1 MTNKPQTDP
10 LMNIAKSFNDVSLSA
25 SLQGQVLVLME
36 LQVHIQTKIN
46 GLKKKIED
54 TSRLKLTPDM
64 EVKS

>member
-1 MTNKPQTDP
+1 MDNKEIDP

-46 GLKKKIED
+46 ELNKKIED
-54 TSRLKLTPDM
+54 TSPLK
-64 EVKS
+64 K

>member
-1 MTNKPQTDP
+1 MTDKTQIDP

-46 GLKKKIED
+46 ELNKKIED
-54 TSRLKLTPDM
+54 TSPLK
-64 EVKS
+64 K

>member
-36 LQVHIQTKIN
+36 LQVPIQTKIN

-54 TSRLKLTPDM
+54 TNPLKLTPDM

>member
-1 MTNKPQTDP
+1 MTDKTQIDP

-46 GLKKKIED
+46 ELNKKIEEK
-54 TSRLKLTPDM
+54 SPLK
-64 EVKS
+64 K

>member
-1 MTNKPQTDP
+1 MADKTQIDP

-46 GLKKKIED
+46 ELNKKIED
-54 TSRLKLTPDM
+54 TSPLK
-64 EVKS
+64 K

>member
-54 TSRLKLTPDM
+54 TNPLKLTPDM
-64 EVKS
+64 EVKR

>member
-1 MTNKPQTDP
+1 MTDKTQIDP

-46 GLKKKIED
+46 ELNKKIED
-54 TSRLKLTPDM
+54 TSPLKT
-64 EVKS
+64 

>member
-1 MTNKPQTDP
+1 MRNKPQIDP

-46 GLKKKIED
+46 ELEKKIED
-54 TSRLKLTPDM
+54 TSPLKLTPNM
-64 EVKS
+64 EVKK

>member
-1 MTNKPQTDP
+1 MIDKTQIDP

-46 GLKKKIED
+46 ELNKKIED
-54 TSRLKLTPDM
+54 TSPLK
-64 EVKS
+64 K

>member
-1 MTNKPQTDP
+1 MTDKTQIDP

-46 GLKKKIED
+46 ELNKKIED
-54 TSRLKLTPDM
+54 TSLLK
-64 EVKS
+64 K

>member
-54 TSRLKLTPDM
+54 TNPLKLTPDM